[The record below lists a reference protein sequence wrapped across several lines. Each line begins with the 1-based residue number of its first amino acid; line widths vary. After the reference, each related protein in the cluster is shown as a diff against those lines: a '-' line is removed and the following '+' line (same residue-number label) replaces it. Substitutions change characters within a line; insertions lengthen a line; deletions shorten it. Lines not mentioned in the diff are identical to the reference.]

1 MQPIMI
7 ARVAHVL
14 SFTDVLQA
22 SGTPLGHEL
31 SKARLPTMLETQPD
45 AYVPVTP
52 VLRFLQHM
60 EHKEGIEDIGFLASR
75 QHSFDRLSSD
85 FIEMSKYLPTLY
97 ARLQL
102 FAELAPLENS
112 NCRIYLIREGNEFRV
127 CNNLVGYPNLPGL
140 RYSEWLQV
148 AVLVDIVRK
157 TVGSEWCPSE
167 ITFQSQF
174 SPCESAY
181 EKFPNTRFLFGQ
193 QNTSIKVS
201 ASLMSQRLRSEDR
214 NNHDHNRQE
223 RQLASRL
230 SQDQFELDFPGSLK
244 LALRSYFQDDYPDVN
259 LAAEIAG
266 TSVRTLQRRLG
277 QFGMNYSC
285 LVQQARFETAVE
297 MFKDPGT
304 KILDVANAVGYSD
317 PSHFARAFRS
327 IAGISPQE
335 YRRQRLDG

>member
-1 MQPIMI
+1 
-7 ARVAHVL
+7 
-14 SFTDVLQA
+14 
-22 SGTPLGHEL
+22 
-31 SKARLPTMLETQPD
+31 
-45 AYVPVTP
+45 
-52 VLRFLQHM
+52 
-60 EHKEGIEDIGFLASR
+60 
-75 QHSFDRLSSD
+75 
-85 FIEMSKYLPTLY
+85 MSKYLPTLY

-102 FAELAPLENS
+102 FAELAPMENS
-112 NCRIYLIREGNEFRV
+112 NCRIYLIREGNEYRV
-127 CNNLVGYPNLPGL
+127 CNDLVGYPNLPGL

-157 TVGSEWCPSE
+157 TVGSEWRPSD

-285 LVQQARFETAVE
+285 LVQLARFETAVE
-297 MFKDPGT
+297 MLRDPGT

-335 YRRQRLDG
+335 YRRRRLDG